1 MNTITKNNILI
12 VEDEVFNIE
21 LYKEMLKG
29 QFQLQIAE
37 NGEQAIRIMETG
49 AAEQKPDALLLD
61 IMLPDINGMDLCRRF
76 KENKDLVHIPI
87 IMATSLD
94 SPEDKILALEAG
106 ANDFLTKPVDR
117 HELKLKLKNH
127 LTILEQFK
135 QIKNQNAEINR
146 FVEAIVHDLKN
157 PLTAIV
163 GYIDLLSGIVPDEA
177 TRRYVDQV
185 GMAAQRMRHS
195 IGEILDIQQI
205 RRSSF
210 TINTNAF
217 DVNLRIE
224 EIVPDWQ
231 VQAQRKHISIKLSL
245 GKILPKA
252 RGDREKF
259 KDIFDNLV
267 SNALKYS
274 PMGTT
279 IKIATGTAP
288 DDSIKVMVKD
298 QGQGLMEK
306 DKELVFG
313 EFQRLS
319 AKPTGKETST
329 GLGLSIVRR
338 LVELMGGTVGVESEG
353 KNKGSAF
360 WFTLPHHRDNA

>member
-1 MNTITKNNILI
+1 MNKTTMNRILI
-12 VEDEVFNIE
+12 VEDEIFNIE
-21 LYKEMLKG
+21 LYKEILEG
-29 QFQLQIAE
+29 QFQLVIAE
-37 NGEQAIRIMETG
+37 NGEQAIRFMETG
-49 AAEQKPDALLLD
+49 PPEEKPDAVLLD
-61 IMLPDINGMDLCRRF
+61 IMLPDINGMELCRRF
-76 KENKDLVHIPI
+76 KENKELVHIPI

-94 SPEDKILALEAG
+94 SPEDKINALEAG

-135 QIKNQNAEINR
+135 QIKLQNAQINR

-163 GYIDLLSGIVPDEA
+163 GYIDLLTGIIPDEA
-177 TRRYVDQV
+177 TRKYVDQV
-185 GMAAQRMRHS
+185 GMAAQRMRRS
-195 IGEILDIQQI
+195 ISEILDIQRI

-210 TINTNAF
+210 NISIDTF
-217 DVNLRIE
+217 DVNHRIR

-231 VQAQRKHISIKLSL
+231 VLAQRKQLAVKLSFDD
-245 GKILPKA
+245 KLPA
-252 RGDREKF
+252 VSGDSEKF

-274 PMGTT
+274 PPDTV
-279 IKIATGTAP
+279 IEIITGTAAGNFV
-288 DDSIKVMVKD
+288 KVAIKD
-298 QGQGLMEK
+298 QGFGLVEK

-338 LVELMGGTVGVESEG
+338 LVELMGGAVGVESEG
-353 KNKGSAF
+353 KNKGSTF
-360 WFTLPHHRDNA
+360 WFTLPQRPASV